1 VLEAARK
8 EKLSMRSIPL
18 ALAAGA
24 LLLTLGACAK
34 EKEPFGRLTVAEVA
48 ARRSQPNVFV
58 YDNNPKEVFEA
69 GHVPGATWVESSE
82 VTAAVLPPDKGATLV
97 FYCANEH

>member
-1 VLEAARK
+1 MN
-8 EKLSMRSIPL
+8 SPPL

-24 LLLTLGACAK
+24 LLLALTACAEK
-34 EKEPFGRLTVAEVA
+34 PKEPFGRLTVAEVA
-48 ARRSQPNVFV
+48 ARRGQPGFFV
-58 YDNNPKEVFEA
+58 YDNNAKEVFEA
-69 GHVPGATWVESSE
+69 GHVPGATWVDSAE